1 MAAGKNR
8 KEIDTPQELLDS
20 LGCVI
25 QEGWARRPLWHLDRN
40 LVSLPHVLIKDWD
53 RFIISDDNGKWLVIS
68 SASRIGTR
76 TIYSIVYVDLENRKI
91 YDCIRKKKASSR
103 TQLPQSSDIDYE
115 INYSCPE
122 MRTSFI
128 HRDNIRNLLM
138 DVPDFDIQ
146 SLGKGID
153 ARFILR
159 QAPDSETFV
168 SVTTLSKS
176 GRSFL
181 LNEIS
186 APIPV
191 RGILRR
197 GDLTVEIVPA
207 DVHAVFDMGRGR
219 FATQPMFK
227 AIFNKGTAG
236 LSMVDEKSCAV
247 SCNGKLHVITGIRT
261 EHTDDGFSVRSRD
274 GSLKF
279 CLKNGMIRQNST
291 ITQLFGSISGHAAL
305 EDGTELD
312 LDDMTGVAWIVQ
324 GRKQSE

>member
-8 KEIDTPQELLDS
+8 KEIDSPQELLDS

-25 QEGWARRPLWHLDRN
+25 QEGWARHPLWHLDRN

-53 RFIISDDNGKWLVIS
+53 RFIISDNCGKWLVLS

-76 TIYSIVYVDLENRKI
+76 NIYSIVYVDLENRKI
-91 YDCIRKKKASSR
+91 YDCVRKKKASSR
-103 TQLPQSSDIDYE
+103 TQLPQSSDMDYE
-115 INYSCPE
+115 INLSCPE
-122 MRTSFI
+122 MRTTFI
-128 HRDNIRNLLM
+128 RRNGIRNLLFG
-138 DVPDFDIQ
+138 VPDIEIP

-153 ARFILR
+153 ARFILD
-159 QAPDSETFV
+159 QDPASETFV
-168 SVTTLSKS
+168 SVSTLSKS

-186 APIPV
+186 TPIPAH
-191 RGILRR
+191 GILRR
-197 GDLTVEIVPA
+197 GDKTDEIA
-207 DVHAVFDMGRGR
+207 ASDVHAVFDMGRGR

-227 AIFNKGTAG
+227 AIFNKGTMG

-247 SCNGKLHVITGIRT
+247 SCNGKLHVITGLRT
-261 EHTDDGFSVRSRD
+261 GHTEDGFSVRSKD
-274 GSLKF
+274 GGLEFS
-279 CLKNGMIRQNST
+279 LKNGIIRRNSI

-305 EDGTELD
+305 EDGTEIELD
-312 LDDMTGVAWIVQ
+312 GMTGVAWIVQ